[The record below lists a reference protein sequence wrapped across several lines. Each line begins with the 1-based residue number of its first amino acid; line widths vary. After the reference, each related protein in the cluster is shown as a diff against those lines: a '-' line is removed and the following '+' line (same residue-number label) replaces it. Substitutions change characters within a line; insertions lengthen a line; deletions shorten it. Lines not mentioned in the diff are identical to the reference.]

1 MRLNHPQGAA
11 AEETAWRFLQQQGCR
26 LRARNWHCPFGE
38 IDLIVEHQAT
48 LVFVEVRYRQSQ
60 AYGGAAHSIGATKL
74 GRLQR
79 SAEYYIQQHRINGGL
94 NCHLTGVGLM
104 NRNLFSYFEPIKIL
118 LQNF

>member
-1 MRLNHPQGAA
+1 MRLIHPQGAA

-60 AYGGAAHSIGATKL
+60 AYGGAAHSIGVTKL

-79 SAEYYIQQHRINGGL
+79 SAEYYIQQHRITQPCRIDAVLIHGGQAPEW
-94 NCHLTGVGLM
+94 LT
-104 NRNLFSYFEPIKIL
+104 NITA
-118 LQNF
+118 